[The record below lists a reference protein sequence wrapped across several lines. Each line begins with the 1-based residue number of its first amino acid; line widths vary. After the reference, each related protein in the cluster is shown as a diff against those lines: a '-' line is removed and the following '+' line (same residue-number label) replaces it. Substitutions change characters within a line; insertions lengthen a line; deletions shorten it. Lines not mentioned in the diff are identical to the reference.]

1 VAIALLRQLI
11 PLALSLVNNLRLC
24 VCLCCQG
31 AVRQAGQSALALV
44 QVLFQCA
51 ELTGSHDVVAV
62 WWCRRDADTDRRR
75 CSSVFCFSGRV
86 QATTRRDS
94 VSSCRLPR
102 CFTSLLPY
110 NALRDRP
117 GWRFIPLFYLLSLS
131 RFLSLFLHY
140 LLTLSGFRSAPHG
153 PTSRAFYFIIIELA
167 NDVITNSL
175 FLLMSASLSG
185 RVARPFTGPCP
196 LALRYIGL
204 DRSN

>member
-1 VAIALLRQLI
+1 MQRTAVSRRRRRRAILILALHGLQLVAIALLRQLI

-31 AVRQAGQSALALV
+31 AVRQAGPGQAGQSALAVV

-75 CSSVFCFSGRV
+75 CSSVFLFSGRV

-110 NALRDRP
+110 MLSVIDLAGD
-117 GWRFIPLFYLLSLS
+117 LSLS
-131 RFLSLFLHY
+131 FTCSLSLA
-140 LLTLSGFRSAPHG
+140 LSVYFCI
-153 PTSRAFYFIIIELA
+153 TS
-167 NDVITNSL
+167 
-175 FLLMSASLSG
+175 
-185 RVARPFTGPCP
+185 
-196 LALRYIGL
+196 
-204 DRSN
+204 